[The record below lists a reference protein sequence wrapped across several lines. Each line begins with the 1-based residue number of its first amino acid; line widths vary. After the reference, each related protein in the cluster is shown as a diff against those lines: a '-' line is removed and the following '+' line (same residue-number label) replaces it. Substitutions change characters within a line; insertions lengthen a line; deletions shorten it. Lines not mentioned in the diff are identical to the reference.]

1 MLEPVS
7 PPRLDEIVAP
17 GQRFLFGMLVLT
29 GQFFATALAGA
40 FSDSAMVQLSAGAIW
55 ILAGPLAL
63 GRWLKVS
70 LRASFALHP
79 VRAPQAGWCLLI
91 GAGLVPSMILL
102 GALNSQWIEPDQLFL
117 EAMDKL
123 QPAGWADWASLV
135 LVAVI
140 LVPLAEELLFRGVL
154 QESAQRAL
162 GAMPAA
168 IVVGLIFAAAHF
180 EPWYLIPLSV
190 IGIVLGLARLA
201 TGSVIATAIV
211 HGSYN
216 LGALLIA
223 ELGSTEG
230 AASPLGTGIFA
241 LTALAGVYAI
251 WFSLGRLQ
259 PAEGSLPAE
268 PLDEDPGMD

>member
-1 MLEPVS
+1 MLQLLS
-7 PPRLDEIVAP
+7 PLRLDEIVPP
-17 GQRFLFGMLVLT
+17 GQRFLFGMLVLA
-29 GQFFATALAGA
+29 GQFFATTLAGA
-40 FSDSAMVQLSAGAIW
+40 FSDSAMVQLSAGSIW

-79 VRAPQAGWCLLI
+79 VRVPQVGWCLLI

-102 GALNSQWIEPDQLFL
+102 GALNTQWIEPDQLFL

-123 QPAGWADWASLV
+123 QPSGLADWAILA
-135 LVAVI
+135 LVAAI
-140 LVPLAEELLFRGVL
+140 LVPLAEELLFRGIL

-162 GAMPAA
+162 GAIPAA

-180 EPWYLIPLSV
+180 EPWYLLPLSV

-230 AASPLGTGIFA
+230 AAGPLGTGLFTLA
-241 LTALAGVYAI
+241 ALAGIYAI
-251 WFSLGRLQ
+251 WFSLGRLR
-259 PAEGSLPAE
+259 PAEGSLPADQF
-268 PLDEDPGMD
+268 DENLEVD